1 MPEKPGPEPGPE
13 LGPEPGPDPGPRD
26 RSEAERV
33 AAILDLHEGRGPVPV
48 LDDAGIAEIVKTTRR
63 IAVIG
68 ASSNPD
74 RPSYGVFRFLVER
87 GLDCVP
93 VNPRETEVHGV
104 RAFPTLADAVAATG
118 PVDLVDVFRRSEL
131 CAPHAEEAVTVGAR
145 CLWLQ
150 LGVVSWDAARIAH
163 AAGLAVVMDRC
174 TAIEWRRW
182 APRPTSG

>member
-1 MPEKPGPEPGPE
+1 MPEKPGP
-13 LGPEPGPDPGPRD
+13 DPGPPD
-26 RSEAERV
+26 RSDADRV

-48 LDDAGIAEIVKTTRR
+48 LDDAGIAEIVRKSRR
-63 IAVIG
+63 VAVIG
-68 ASSNPD
+68 ASSNPN

-93 VNPRETEVHGV
+93 VNPRETHVHGI
-104 RAFPTLADAVAATG
+104 RAFPTLAEAVAATG
-118 PVDLVDVFRRSEL
+118 PVDLVDVFRRSDL
-131 CAPHAEEAVTVGAR
+131 CVPHAEEAVAVGAR

-182 APRPTSG
+182 APRPPGG